1 MIVEKNISEVC
12 IGMYLLEITQPKGK
26 FQLTEAGII
35 RNSAILDGFKAKGI
49 ERVLVDLSKSI
60 KPPAAKPLK
69 KNSATF
75 FQQEVIKARR
85 VFDQSKNIQ
94 KKLFHDAE
102 NNSPLDLKS
111 VSNITDQSIELVF
124 NNPDALACVLN
135 IRNKD
140 EYLLEHSVAV
150 SVLISM
156 FAFHLKID
164 IEIVRELA
172 IGAFLHDV
180 GKIKVPDS
188 ILNKPGKLTDAEF
201 EIMKS
206 HASHSIEIIRKTPKI
221 SALSLEVAALHHEK
235 LNGEGYPN
243 GVKAD
248 KISRYGRMIAICDIF
263 DALTSSR
270 CYKEGYAQ
278 VKAFSILR
286 SLADSNHLDAVLVA
300 QFIQCMGVYPVG
312 AIVQLDSNKLAIVES
327 QNRDDPIRPK
337 VRPFYSLGPNHFAV
351 EGNLDLSEMSEA
363 QIVKCV
369 RADDF
374 DLNME
379 QIIAFLAHEG

>member
-1 MIVEKNISEVC
+1 MIVEKNLSEVC
-12 IGMYLLEITQPKGK
+12 IGMYLLDITQPKGK
-26 FQLTEAGII
+26 FQLTEPGII
-35 RNSAILDGFKAKGI
+35 KNRTIIEGFKAKGI
-49 ERVLVDLSKSI
+49 ERVLIDLSKSI
-60 KPPAAKPLK
+60 KPPASAPLK
-69 KNSATF
+69 KNNETF
-75 FQQEVIKARR
+75 FQQEVIKARLI
-85 VFDQSKNIQ
+85 FDQSKTIQ

-111 VSNITDQSIELVF
+111 VCNITDQSIELVF

-156 FAFHLKID
+156 FAFHLNID
-164 IEIVRELA
+164 TDIVRELA
-172 IGAFLHDV
+172 VGAFLHDV

-188 ILNKPGKLTDAEF
+188 ILNKPGKLTDSEF

-206 HASHSIEIIRKTPKI
+206 HASHSISIIRKTPKI
-221 SALSLEVAALHHEK
+221 SLLSLEVVSLHHEK
-235 LNGEGYPN
+235 LNGGGYPK

-248 KISRYGRMIAICDIF
+248 NISRYGRMIAICDIF

-270 CYKEGYAQ
+270 CYKQGYAQ

-286 SLADSNHLDAVLVA
+286 SLAESEHLDALLVD
-300 QFIQCMGVYPVG
+300 QFIQCMGVYPIG

-327 QNRDDPIRPK
+327 HNRADPIRPK
-337 VRPFYSLGPNHFAV
+337 VRPFYSLGPNLFAV
-351 EGNLDLSEMSEA
+351 EDNLDLSAMTEA

-374 DLNME
+374 NLNME
-379 QIIAFLAHEG
+379 QIMAFLAHEG